1 MLGEANHEDNPS
13 VNMAENVFTLKWEK
27 HLKNLARAFH
37 CHQNEGHFCDVS
49 IACEDKVIEAH
60 KLVLSA
66 SSLVLNNILK
76 KYSHPHPL
84 IYLKGIRAVDMN
96 ALIEFVYCGEVK
108 VSQDQLKPFMEAAE
122 ELMVQGLTGDSRVKK
137 TDQEGTHQLNYLGS
151 ETPLSFVQKNHPQK
165 VFGIADE
172 VLEEPSCSATRPR
185 FKLLQQHHL
194 ATSELQTHIGKS
206 LSVSHNTESVESKKL
221 VQQVKEWADL
231 KKYVVTTKKGN
242 PENGVKLHIIHQCK
256 LCSTTSRNK
265 GHLMD
270 HVERIHFKKVIDNT
284 CTSCGKKLN
293 SRTSLRCH
301 KWHKHGL
308 KKPISKNVKVE

>member
-1 MLGEANHEDNPS
+1 
-13 VNMAENVFTLKWEK
+13 MAENVFTLKWEK

-37 CHQNEGHFCDVS
+37 CHRNEGHFCDVS

-66 SSLVLNNILK
+66 SSLVLNKILK
-76 KYSHPHPL
+76 KYPHPHPL

-96 ALIEFVYCGEVK
+96 ALLEFVYCGEVK

-122 ELMVQGLTGDSRVKK
+122 ELMVQGLTGDSTAKK
-137 TDQEGTHQLNYLGS
+137 TDEEGTQLNCLGP
-151 ETPLSFVQKNHPQK
+151 ETSLNNKNHPQK
-165 VFGIADE
+165 MFDIEDE
-172 VLEEPSCSATRPR
+172 MLGETRPSFDLCTAESGAR
-185 FKLLQQHHL
+185 VR
-194 ATSELQTHIGKS
+194 IGNRRS
-206 LSVSHNTESVESKKL
+206 LGVSHNTEFESKKL
-221 VQQVKEWADL
+221 DEQVKEWADL

-242 PENGVKLHIIHQCK
+242 PEEGVKLRTIHQCK
-256 LCSTTSRNK
+256 LCDTTARNK
-265 GHLMD
+265 GHLLD
-270 HVERIHFKKVIDNT
+270 HIERIHFKKVIDNT
-284 CTSCGKKLN
+284 CTLCGKKMN